1 MIMRRSLLL
10 LSLLSVFCL
19 PMLHAAEASR
29 SLPSFIA
36 INCKGPVSLT
46 VEVGKSQSVKV
57 SGDERFVAD
66 LRTEVIDNELNITL
80 PKSYN
85 TMKGDPR
92 VTISLPSLSR
102 VKLEGA
108 GENLINNINTDRI
121 DISYLGA
128 GRLRASGKTKYLR
141 LSAKGVGEVDTKAL
155 QADRVDVNFEGVGA
169 VSVFASDTLNAIAR
183 GMGSLNY
190 YGHPRTINKSVQGIG
205 SVQAA
210 D

>member
-1 MIMRRSLLL
+1 MRRPLLL
-10 LSLLSVFCL
+10 LPLLSLSAVCL
-19 PMLHAAEASR
+19 APLHAAENVR
-29 SLPSFIA
+29 NLPSFIA

-57 SGDERFVAD
+57 SGEERFVAD
-66 LRTEVIDNELNITL
+66 LKTEVIDNELNITL
-80 PKSYN
+80 PKSYQN
-85 TMKGDPR
+85 MKGDPR
-92 VTISLPSLSR
+92 VTITLPSLSR

-108 GENLINNINTDRI
+108 GENTLSNINTDRI

-128 GRLRASGKTKYLR
+128 GRLQASGKTKYLR

-155 QADRVDVNFEGVGA
+155 HAERVDVNFEGVGSVA
-169 VSVFASDTLNAIAR
+169 VYASDILNAIAR
-183 GMGSLNY
+183 GMGSLEY

-205 SVQAA
+205 SVRAG

>member
-1 MIMRRSLLL
+1 MRRSLLL
-10 LSLLSVFCL
+10 LPPLSLSVFCL
-19 PMLHAAEASR
+19 PSLHAAEASR

-36 INCKGPVSLT
+36 IHCKGPVSLT

-66 LRTEVIDNELNITL
+66 LRTEVIDKELNISL

-85 TMKGDPR
+85 SMKGDPR
-92 VTISLPSLSR
+92 VTITLPSLSR

-108 GENLINNINTDRI
+108 GENLLNNINTDRI
-121 DISYLGA
+121 DISY
-128 GRLRASGKTKYLR
+128 LRASGKTKYLR

-190 YGHPRTINKSVQGIG
+190 YGHPRTVNKSVQGIG